1 MEKTKINWATS
12 TFNPWQG
19 CTKVSAG
26 CDHCYAERL
35 DARNLYGEE
44 THWGAGVARRLFSE
58 TNWQKALAWDRKASR
73 EGTRPRVFC
82 ASVADWADKEAPVGQ
97 RDRLW
102 ETIRNTPHLD
112 WLLLTKRAPNIKK
125 YLPTDWGK
133 TGYTNCWLG
142 VTVENRKKGI
152 PRIDALRKVP
162 AAIRFLSVEPLLGDL
177 GPLDLSGV
185 QWVIIDGETGPG
197 ARGMDTCCTLTQR
210 QRKLHFPSC
219 LKSTSASLNLP
230 GSAPASA

>member
-58 TNWQKALAWDRKASR
+58 TNWQKPLAWDRKASR

-142 VTVENRKKGI
+142 VQSRIGRKAY
-152 PRIDALRKVP
+152 PELT
-162 AAIRFLSVEPLLGDL
+162 LLGKFRQ
-177 GPLDLSGV
+177 LSG
-185 QWVIIDGETGPG
+185 
-197 ARGMDTCCTLTQR
+197 
-210 QRKLHFPSC
+210 F
-219 LKSTSASLNLP
+219 SASSP
-230 GSAPASA
+230 C